1 VTTEQRRILVVS
13 NRLPVK
19 LSRAGTAWRAERS
32 TGGLATAMN
41 PILKSSEG
49 LWIGWPG
56 TSAGLDDPKR
66 RPILDRWAAEDRL
79 IAVDLPPDIAQHFYE
94 GYANQTLWPLF
105 HHFPS
110 RVVFDPKGWAAY
122 ESANKRFCEVV
133 VRHYRPGD
141 LVWVHD
147 YQLMLLPNLLRQA
160 LPDAALGF
168 FLHIPFPSS
177 EVFRILPEREK
188 LLEGLLGANLLAF
201 HTHSHLRHFRS
212 SLLRVLGRES
222 RINELDAGER
232 IVRLEAIPIG
242 IAPEE
247 FTNLLGTPE
256 VAGHMAELRQRYE
269 GQRILLAV
277 DRLDYTKGIPERLRT
292 YRRLLTRAPQLRG
305 KIVLLQVAVPS
316 RERIVSY
323 EALQRQVN
331 ELVGEIN
338 GHFGS
343 ADWTPVVYIRRGIS
357 PSHLAALYAVSDVG
371 WVTPLRDGMNLV
383 SKEYVAC
390 KLDDSGV
397 LVLSE
402 FAGAA
407 EEMGEAFLVNPY
419 DEESTA
425 ATLERVL
432 TLDAQERR
440 RRIEALR
447 RRVGRNN
454 VFAWAERF
462 VSILRDAASAPATV
476 SSDRPVPLDVES
488 FLDAYRN
495 ARRRMMFLDYDGTLV
510 PYAKRP
516 ERATPPR
523 QLDSLLRRIVEEER
537 SCVMLISGR
546 QRADLERWFGTVP
559 GLWLAAE
566 HGALLRLPEAVDWQP
581 LRPDFSRDVID
592 QVLPVLQH
600 FVDRTPGSFVE
611 QKEYSIV
618 WHYRMSE
625 PQFADWLA
633 NELVAMLEELL
644 AETEL
649 RAFRGRKIIEV
660 KPLWV
665 HKGAVVERLSE
676 YCGPADFIF
685 GIGDD
690 RTDEDLFRVLDAD
703 AWTVRV
709 GDGRS
714 RARFRLPDS
723 THVLDLLE
731 RMAGVEAPSS
741 RS

>member
-1 VTTEQRRILVVS
+1 MTTEKHRLVVVS

-19 LSRAGTAWRAERS
+19 LQRTATGWRAERS
-32 TGGLATAMN
+32 SGGLATAMS
-41 PILKSSEG
+41 PILKSNDG

-56 TSAGLDDPKR
+56 ASAGIDDPKR
-66 RPILDRWAAEDRL
+66 QEILERWAAEERR
-79 IAVDLPPDIAQHFYE
+79 IAVDLPPETAQHFYE

-110 RVVFDPKGWAAY
+110 LVVFDPKGWVAY
-122 ESANKRFCEVV
+122 ETANRRFCEVV

-141 LVWVHD
+141 MIWVHD

-160 LPDAALGF
+160 LPDAPVGF

-201 HTHSHLRHFRS
+201 HTHSHLRHFRNS
-212 SLLRVLGRES
+212 VLRVLGRES

-232 IVRLEAIPIG
+232 VVRLEAIPIG
-242 IAPEE
+242 IATGE
-247 FTNLLGTPE
+247 FTSLLATPE
-256 VAGHMAELRQRYE
+256 VAGHMAELRQRYA
-269 GQRILLAV
+269 GQQILLAV

-292 YRRLLTRAPQLRG
+292 YRRLLERAPKLRG
-305 KIVLLQVAVPS
+305 KVVLVQIAVPS
-316 RERIVSY
+316 RQRIGSY
-323 EALQRQVN
+323 EALRRQVN

-338 GHFGS
+338 GHFGA

-357 PSHLAALYAVSDVG
+357 QAHLAALYGVSDVG

-390 KLDDSGV
+390 KLDNRGV

-419 DEESTA
+419 DEDRTA
-425 ATLERVL
+425 ATLERAL
-432 TLDAQERR
+432 TLDAEERE

-447 RRVGRNN
+447 RRVERNN
-454 VFAWAERF
+454 VFAWGERF
-462 VSILRDAASAPATV
+462 LAMLRDAAAACVTGA
-476 SSDRPVPLDVES
+476 SDRPLPLDIPS
-488 FLDAYRN
+488 ILDAYRK
-495 ARRRMMFLDYDGTLV
+495 ARRRLLFLDYDGTLV
-510 PYAKRP
+510 GYANQP
-516 ERATPPR
+516 ERATPTPR
-523 QLDSLLRRIVEEER
+523 LPGLLQRLIENPGN
-537 SCVMLISGR
+537 CVMLISGR
-546 QRADLERWFGTVP
+546 KRADLERWFGDLP

-566 HGALLRLPEAVDWQP
+566 HGALLRAPGAADWQP
-581 LRPDFSRDVID
+581 LRPDFSRHVLE

-600 FVDRTPGSFVE
+600 FVDRTPGSLIE

-633 NELVAMLEELL
+633 NELVAMLEDML

-649 RAFRGRKIIEV
+649 RAFRGQKIIEV
-660 KPLWV
+660 RPLWI
-665 HKGAVVERLSE
+665 HKGGVVGHLTQH
-676 YCGPADFIF
+676 CGPADFQF

-690 RTDEDLFRVLDAD
+690 RTDEDLFKVLDTG
-703 AWTVRV
+703 AWTVHV
-709 GDGRS
+709 GEGRS
-714 RARFRLPDS
+714 RARFRLPS
-723 THVLDLLE
+723 PAHVLDLLE
-731 RMAGVEAPSS
+731 RMATAGVS
-741 RS
+741 